1 MDDVQRELRKL
12 RRLIYATVGMVS
24 VFLLVALTKQG
35 AKTRLSE
42 LDVER
47 INVIEKDGKLRLVIS
62 NKARSPG
69 PMQRGQAFGY
79 PGGSRP
85 GIIFFSEEQTEVG
98 GLVFDAKRD
107 SNGRYGAGAGLTFD
121 QYEQDQ
127 TVALQYQDN
136 NGRRFAGLS
145 VADYPTDRSSKAF
158 GEQWKAAERIADSA
172 TRRRTLDSLDR
183 FAAKPRLYA
192 GRDRNASSRVVLY
205 DVAGRPRL
213 RLQVD
218 SLGSASIEFLNDSGR
233 VTRSIAG
240 SERPQ

>member
-1 MDDVQRELRKL
+1 MDDVHRELRRL
-12 RRLIYATVGMVS
+12 RRLIYVTVGIVS
-24 VFLLVALTKQG
+24 VFLLMALTRQG
-35 AKTRLSE
+35 TRTRLTE

-69 PMQRGQAFGY
+69 PMHRGQPFGY
-79 PGGSRP
+79 AGGSRP
-85 GIIFFSEEQTEVG
+85 GIILFSEEQTEVG
-98 GLVFDAKRD
+98 GLVFDAKRET
-107 SNGRYGAGAGLTFD
+107 NGRYGAGAGFTFD
-121 QYEQDQ
+121 QYDQDQ
-127 TVALQYQDN
+127 TLALQYQDN

-145 VADYPTDRSSKAF
+145 VADYPTDRSSKEF
-158 GEQWKAAERIADSA
+158 NDQWKAAEQIGDTAI
-172 TRRRTLDSLDR
+172 RRRTLDSLDR

-218 SLGSASIEFLNDSGR
+218 SLGTASIDFLSDSGR
-233 VTRSIAG
+233 VTRTIGA

>member
-1 MDDVQRELRKL
+1 MDDVRRELRKL
-12 RRLIYATVGMVS
+12 RRLVYATLGAAGA
-24 VFLLVALTKQG
+24 FLLTALTGYG

-47 INVIEKDGKLRLVIS
+47 INVIEKDGKVRLVIS

-69 PMQRGQAFGY
+69 PMHRGQPFGY

-85 GIIFFSEEQTEVG
+85 GIIFLSEEQTEVG

-107 SNGRYGAGAGLTFD
+107 TNGRYGAGAGLTFD

-136 NGRRFAGLS
+136 NGRRYAGLS
-145 VADYPTDRSSKAF
+145 VADYPTDRSSKEF
-158 GEQWKAAERIADSA
+158 GEQWRAAQRIPDST
-172 TRRRTLDSLDR
+172 TRRRTLDSLDQ

-205 DVAGRPRL
+205 DAGGRPRL

-218 SLGSASIEFLNDSGR
+218 SMGTASIDFLNDSGR
-233 VTRSIAG
+233 VTRSIAAT
-240 SERPQ
+240 ERPQ